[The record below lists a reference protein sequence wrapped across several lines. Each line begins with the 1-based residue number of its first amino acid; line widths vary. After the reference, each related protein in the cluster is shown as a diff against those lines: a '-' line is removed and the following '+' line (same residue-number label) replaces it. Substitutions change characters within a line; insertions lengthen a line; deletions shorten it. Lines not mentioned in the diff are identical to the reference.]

1 MGGVLSDVRYS
12 SSYLV
17 FDLRNE
23 FLLIFGWRDNLC
35 DTSSY
40 GWVRHHERW
49 SSEGG
54 GTSSSVIVIFF
65 R

>member
-23 FLLIFGWRDNLC
+23 FLL
-35 DTSSY
+35 SY
-40 GWVRHHERW
+40 LVGE
-49 SSEGG
+49 
-54 GTSSSVIVIFF
+54 TTYVIPPHMDG
-65 R
+65 